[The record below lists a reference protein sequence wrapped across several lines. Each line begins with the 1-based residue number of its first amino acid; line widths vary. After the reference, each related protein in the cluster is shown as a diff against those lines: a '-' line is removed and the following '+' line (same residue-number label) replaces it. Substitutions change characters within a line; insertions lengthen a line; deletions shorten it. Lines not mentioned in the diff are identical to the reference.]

1 MRKYRWGIIAPGRMA
16 TNFTKALQTLE
27 NAELYAVASRS
38 YEKAKNFA
46 SDFGFKKAYG
56 SYEELA
62 KDPNVDIIYITSPN
76 KFHKEHTLMCLRN
89 DKAVLCEKTFAAN
102 YSEVKEMVDMSES
115 RKVFLMEALWSLYQ
129 PFYKKSKE
137 FLQSGVLG
145 EIIQLNGYFSYF
157 PDPKRWHLKCDR
169 SLNACSLHDIGIY
182 PVIDA
187 LTFIGVPD
195 EILASAQ
202 FTHTGSEKSFNALF
216 NYKNGKFATIYSS
229 YCTNAGIGCLLMCE
243 KGNMWVTR
251 DRVMNQ
257 QVVVEV
263 FGEEKQVFDYN
274 PPVMGYH
281 WEAQEVMRCLDN
293 GLIESPIV
301 PHSFSIDVIKVLDE
315 IRRKAGIVFLY
326 EKE

>member
-1 MRKYRWGIIAPGRMA
+1 
-16 TNFTKALQTLE
+16 
-27 NAELYAVASRS
+27 
-38 YEKAKNFA
+38 
-46 SDFGFKKAYG
+46 
-56 SYEELA
+56 
-62 KDPNVDIIYITSPN
+62 
-76 KFHKEHTLMCLRN
+76 
-89 DKAVLCEKTFAAN
+89 
-102 YSEVKEMVDMSES
+102 
-115 RKVFLMEALWSLYQ
+115 
-129 PFYKKSKE
+129 
-137 FLQSGVLG
+137 
-145 EIIQLNGYFSYF
+145 
-157 PDPKRWHLKCDR
+157 
-169 SLNACSLHDIGIY
+169 
-182 PVIDA
+182 
-187 LTFIGVPD
+187 FIGVPD

-216 NYKNGKFATIYSS
+216 NYKNGKVATIYSS

-263 FGEEKQVFDYN
+263 FGEEKQVFDYK

-293 GLIESPIV
+293 GLIESPVV